1 MYDYNLIEKFLILNP
16 DVKLLTVFH
25 SQYEKFRIMGIHVD
39 LSNTE
44 KKSFLKIDFTILFRV
59 FLSVFMRWV
68 VSFNQVKMLKRSFWI
83 FEKTGFEQIIY
94 TRKINLI

>member
-44 KKSFLKIDFTILFRV
+44 KSFLKIDFTILFRV

-68 VSFNQVKMLKRSFWI
+68 VSFNQVKMLNEAFD
-83 FEKTGFEQIIY
+83 F
-94 TRKINLI
+94 